1 MAALVLS
8 QADLN
13 SLTGLIDWLNSKKPL
28 TDADIDALE
37 WRRKALFSEL
47 LDSQGQKTLGQVSRA
62 PDIYSLPEAEFRAAL
77 KAIKDDL
84 SEQLVIYR
92 GFAERWFD
100 NANMYVPPGY
110 PDRIATILRKAK
122 LFDLEKTFLAA
133 HLRHFWAERGSSTDK
148 KLAIRAKKIGLPIK
162 SIPATSPWYGAEE
175 IGWAKELFIKDLSLD
190 VKHANNPVSG
200 KVELAFAFGCL
211 QCGGTTLDIDN
222 PDNPESTVLCK
233 DCKTRFGTLGA
244 IQEWASRIG
253 KKYVKLHEL

>member
-1 MAALVLS
+1 MAALELS
-8 QADLN
+8 QADLSN
-13 SLTGLIDWLNSKKPL
+13 LNRLIDWLNSKSPL
-28 TDADIDALE
+28 TEADIAALE

-47 LDSQGQKTLGQVSRA
+47 LASQGQKTLGQVSGV

-84 SEQLVIYR
+84 SEQVLMYR

-133 HLRHFWAERGSSTDK
+133 HLRHFWAERGSLVDK

-162 SIPATSPWYGAEE
+162 SIPSNSPWYSAEE
-175 IGWAKELFIKDLSLD
+175 MGWAKELCIKDLSLD
-190 VKHANNPVSG
+190 VKNTKDTVGG
-200 KVELAFAFGCL
+200 KVELDFEFTCL
-211 QCGGTTLDIDN
+211 QCGGTTLDVDN
-222 PDNPESTVLCK
+222 PDNPESAVLCK
-233 DCKTRFGTLGA
+233 DCKTRFGTWGA
-244 IQEWASRIG
+244 IQEWAARIG
-253 KKYVKLHEL
+253 KKYVRFHQR